1 MGSGASVRRMAQDD
15 GDSMDAGDT
24 AVALPQRGRSGHLR
38 LALKIA
44 AIVLGALAVF
54 AWLGRERIANDVIT
68 SQLETL
74 GLPATYR
81 IESIGPGRQ
90 VLGNVVIG
98 DPARPDLTIERVEV
112 TLAARLGGPA
122 IRSVKLVRPRLYGT
136 YKDGKASFGSLD
148 KLIYG
153 GKPGAPFRLPDMSV
167 DIVDG
172 RGLIESAQG
181 NVGLKLAGKGHLR
194 GGFVGE
200 LAAVAPRLDAG
211 ECRASGVTLY
221 GTLRITGE
229 RPRFMGPLRAGEMV
243 CDLAD
248 LRLTRAAVSVDL
260 TADKSLDGLDARLGL
275 KGGSARLGGVT
286 AAALGGTGAVAHR
299 KGLLTA
305 RYDLSAETVAS
316 AQAHMA
322 RLGIVGTLR
331 GAGGL
336 TRIDLEGEV
345 EGRGVRTGAGID
357 RALQRA
363 AAASQGTFAAP
374 LLGKVRSALSAQAA
388 NSRLDG
394 EFRLRRDSGSFS
406 LTVPRASLVGAR
418 GTSLVSVSRLQ
429 VSGPAGGTPIIVG
442 NVSTGGD
449 GLPRIAS
456 RMERK
461 GGVLTMRL
469 AMDDYA
475 AGSARLAVPAM
486 MLTQAA
492 NGALGFSG
500 AAVLSGD
507 LAGGQA
513 LGLRVPLA
521 GNWSASG
528 GLAIG
533 RRCTPVSFDRL
544 SIGSFSF
551 DRRAITLCP
560 PTGSAILRQDARGLR
575 IAAGLPSLDLTGRVG
590 GTPARIASGPIG
602 LAMPG
607 QLSARALAITLGPPA
622 TASTFRIANLS
633 ARIGAA
639 VAGRFEG
646 ADVSLAAVPLDIRD
660 ASGAWQFVN
669 GRLSLS
675 GADFMVEDRQ
685 AERRFAP
692 LAARGAS
699 LVLADNRIVAEAAL
713 FEPKSLREVLRTTI
727 AHDLASGAG
736 RADIAVG
743 GIVFDKELQPD
754 TLTPLALG
762 VIANAEGVVRG
773 SGRIDWNARAV
784 TSTGAFATDSLDF
797 AAAFGPVKGLSGT
810 VAFTDLLGLV
820 TAPHQTLRVASINPG
835 IEVIDGTIEF
845 ALRPGS
851 QLAVSGGTWPFL
863 GGTLSLAPTSMNFGV
878 AETRRYT
885 LTISGLDGAKLV
897 QQMELGN
904 VNVSGIFD
912 GILPLVFDQNGGRID
927 GGLLQSRPPGGN
939 VSYIGELTYKDLSP
953 MANFAFQTLRSL
965 DYRQMRVEMEG
976 PLEGEIITRINF
988 DGIRQGTGARQNF
1001 LTLRIAAL
1009 PIRFKVNITAPFFQ
1023 LVTSVRSMYDPAY
1036 VRDPRSLG
1044 LIDQT
1049 GKPLSSPPQPAA
1061 PSIQPSESGAVR

>member
-1 MGSGASVRRMAQDD
+1 MAQDN
-15 GDSMDAGDT
+15 GDSIDAADS
-24 AVALPQRGRSGHLR
+24 AVALPEPGGRQHLR

-44 AIVLGALAVF
+44 AIIFALLLALA
-54 AWLGRERIANDVIT
+54 WLSRERIADDVIS
-68 SQLETL
+68 SQLDTL

-90 VLGNVVIG
+90 VLGSVVVG

-112 TLAARLGGPA
+112 TLAARFGAPS
-122 IRSVKLVRPRLYGT
+122 ISSVRLVRPRIYGAFR
-136 YKDGKASFGSLD
+136 DGKASFGSLD

-153 GKPGAPFRLPDMSV
+153 GKPGAPFRLPDMAV

-181 NVGLKLAGKGHLR
+181 NVGLKLAGKGNLR
-194 GGFVGE
+194 GGFTGE
-200 LAAVAPRLDAG
+200 LAAVAPRLEAAG
-211 ECRASGVTLY
+211 CKASGATLY
-221 GTLRITGE
+221 GTVRITGE
-229 RPRFMGPLRAGEMV
+229 QPRFMGPLRAGGLV
-243 CDLAD
+243 CDSAG
-248 LRLTRAAVSVDL
+248 LRLARAAVSLDL
-260 TADKSLDGLDARLGL
+260 AADKSLDGLDARLGL
-275 KGGSARLGGVT
+275 RGGQARLGKVT
-286 AAALGGTGAVAHR
+286 AAALGGTGALALR
-299 KGLLTA
+299 KGLLTV
-305 RYDLSAETVAS
+305 RYDLAAETVLS
-316 AQAHMA
+316 EHA
-322 RLGIVGTLR
+322 RMVRLALVGTLR
-331 GAGGL
+331 GVDDL
-336 TRIDLEGEV
+336 SRIDMEGAV
-345 EGRGVRTGAGID
+345 TGRGFMPGAGID
-357 RALQRA
+357 QALQRA
-363 AAASQGTFAAP
+363 VATSHGTFAAP
-374 LLGKVRSALSAQAA
+374 LLGKARAALAAQGA
-388 NSRLDG
+388 NARLDG
-394 EFRLRRDSGSFS
+394 EFRFRRESGRDSGSFS
-406 LTVPRASLVGAR
+406 LTVPRASLVSAR
-418 GTSLVSVSRLQ
+418 GASLVSVSRLQ
-429 VSGPAGGTPIIVG
+429 VSGPAGGMPIVVG
-442 NVSTGGD
+442 NVSTGGE
-449 GLPRIAS
+449 GLPRIAG

-500 AAVLSGD
+500 SAVLSGE
-507 LAGGQA
+507 LPGGRAQ
-513 LGLRVPLA
+513 GLHVPLT
-521 GNWSASG
+521 GNWSARS

-533 RRCTPVSFDRL
+533 RRCTPVSFDLL
-544 SIGSFSF
+544 SIGSFTF

-560 PTGSAILRQDARGLR
+560 PAGGAILRQDARGLR
-575 IAAGLPSLDLTGRVG
+575 IAAGLPSLDLTGRMG
-590 GTPARIASGPIG
+590 GTPTRIASGPIG
-602 LAMPG
+602 FAMPG

-639 VAGRFEG
+639 VAGRFDG
-646 ADVSLAAVPLDIRD
+646 ADVSLAAVPLDIRG
-660 ASGAWQFVN
+660 AAGAWQFAN
-669 GRLSLS
+669 GQLSLS

-692 LAARGAS
+692 LAARGAT
-699 LVLADNRIVAEAAL
+699 LVLADNRIIADAAL
-713 FEPKSLREVLRTTI
+713 FEPKSLREVLRTAVT
-727 AHDLASGAG
+727 HDLANGAG

-743 GIVFDKELQPD
+743 GVVFDEELQPD

-773 SGRIDWNARAV
+773 SGRINWDERTV
-784 TSTGAFATDSLDF
+784 TSSGAFTTDSFDF

-835 IEVIDGTIEF
+835 IEVTEGTIDFE
-845 ALRPGS
+845 LRPGS
-851 QLAVSGGTWPFL
+851 QLAVNGGTWPFL
-863 GGTLSLAPTSMNFGV
+863 GGTLSLAPTKMNFGV

-885 LTISGLDGAKLV
+885 LSISGLDGARLV

-904 VNVSGIFD
+904 VNVSGTFD
-912 GILPLVFDQNGGRID
+912 GILPLVFDENGGHIE

-1001 LTLRIAAL
+1001 LTRRIAAL

-1044 LIDQT
+1044 LIDEA
-1049 GKPLSSPPQPAA
+1049 GRPLSPPPSPA